1 MRTCPLLL
9 ALAALPAAAFAPRPA
24 LAEALRV
31 LTLAQAER
39 AAMTQQPQ
47 VLAARAQTGLAEATA
62 EQAGAPL
69 LPQVTATAQY
79 LRTTGNFAPRPGVTA
94 NGAGGAPPGVSLDPK
109 YDYWNFGANASQLI
123 YDFGQTTGKYRSA
136 SVSADAQ
143 RVSEQTTR
151 LQVLFVVRRAYFGAR
166 AQRELVAVASETL
179 SDQQKHLGQV
189 RGFVDAGTQPRIAL
203 AQQQAAVANARVQ
216 LITAQNNYETAK
228 AQLNQAAGIPGD
240 TDYDVGDEI
249 VGPVEDE
256 DQPLETLVGKAI
268 LARPELSNLVKQR
281 EAQEVAVRAARG
293 GYGPTLS
300 ATAAATEQGTS
311 LDGMVPNWNAGLLL
325 SWPLFQG
332 GLTIGEVHQAQ
343 AGLANVDAQRSLEEL
358 QIRLD
363 VNSARLAIRAA
374 KATIGASDDALG
386 SATEQLRLAEQRYAT
401 GVGSIIELNDAQ
413 VGYTSAAAQ
422 VVQAR
427 YGLAS
432 ARAQLLAALGRL

>member
-9 ALAALPAAAFAPRPA
+9 ALAALPAAAFAPRTA
-24 LAEALRV
+24 LAESLRV

-79 LRTTGNFAPRPGVTA
+79 LRTTGNFAPRPGVTS

-166 AQRELVAVASETL
+166 AQRELVDVASETL
-179 SDQQKHLGQV
+179 SDQQKHLTQV

-256 DQPLETLVGKAI
+256 DQPLETLVSKAI

-311 LDGMVPNWNAGLLL
+311 LDGLVPNWNAGLLL

-343 AGLANVDAQRSLEEL
+343 AGLANVDAQKSLEEL

-413 VGYTSAAAQ
+413 VGYTTAAAQ